1 MQIAYIHLPYQ
12 MVTFKIQSKCTDI
25 FNALSLLYG
34 KYIYSKRPTAESEI
48 YLIEILKRENGYMVY
63 SCDDDIFTENP
74 LQATKDIIFENTRYS
89 SSVMALHGAAVEY
102 HGKAYI
108 FIAPTTSGK
117 TTLTSY
123 LTQNGMGYITDDC
136 ALIDRD
142 NLSIIPV
149 VTPIHLREGG
159 LNVLTSLNIDLP
171 ELEHLQNDTINR
183 YVYLPKNCVLSP
195 LPIAEIYFIFRNE
208 DENNREEMTNI
219 TAVMQLMKSVMVPYQ
234 ITDSYMNIFKQ
245 IAKKGCAK
253 IHYKDLEYVYSL
265 ICKV

>member
-1 MQIAYIHLPYQ
+1 MQVKYIHLPHQ
-12 MVTFKIQSKCTDI
+12 MVTFKIQTKCADI
-25 FNALSLLYG
+25 INALSLLYG
-34 KYIYSKRPTAESEI
+34 KYIYSKSPIAESKI
-48 YLIEILKRENGYMVY
+48 YLIEIVERENGYMVY
-63 SCDDDIFTENP
+63 YCDNDIFTENP
-74 LQATKDIIFENTRYS
+74 LQATKDIIYENTQYS
-89 SSVMALHGAAVEY
+89 SSVIALHGAAVEY
-102 HGKAYI
+102 HRNAYI

-123 LTQNGMGYITDDC
+123 LTQTGMGYITDDC
-136 ALIDRD
+136 VLIDRA

-171 ELEHLQNDTINR
+171 ELEHIQNETINR
-183 YVYLPKNCVLSP
+183 YVYLPKNCILSP

-208 DENNREEMTNI
+208 NENVMEEMTNI

-245 IAKKGCAK
+245 IAEKGCAK
-253 IHYKDLEYVYSL
+253 IQYKDLEYVHSL
-265 ICKV
+265 ICKG